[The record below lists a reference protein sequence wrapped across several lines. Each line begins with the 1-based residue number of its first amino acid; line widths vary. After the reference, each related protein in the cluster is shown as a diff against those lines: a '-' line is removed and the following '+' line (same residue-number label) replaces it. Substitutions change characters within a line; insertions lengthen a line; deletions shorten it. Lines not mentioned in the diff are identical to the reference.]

1 MSAPALGTHTTGEC
15 TGSQRA
21 NSASGRELWKL
32 SSQQCVFVYPNGLGE
47 LQGIQGAGLEMPD
60 AIGGA

>member
-1 MSAPALGTHTTGEC
+1 MHWFPEGQFC
-15 TGSQRA
+15 
-21 NSASGRELWKL
+21 LWQGAVEAQL
-32 SSQQCVFVYPNGLGE
+32 AAVCFCYPNGLGK